1 MAELF
6 GVAAGV
12 VGFLSL
18 GMQLGDSIAKLQE
31 IRHTYKDAQ
40 VDVETLIATL
50 EWLASI
56 MKKSGTA
63 TRPET
68 DAVQKQKQKC
78 QDIIDSIDRDSR
90 LFLKEIKEKPRAGGW
105 KAIRRKKPTEGWLAK
120 LKSAKDDLVLALLLS
135 GR

>member
-18 GMQLGDSIAKLQE
+18 GMQLGDSIVKLQE

-40 VDVETLIATL
+40 ADVEALITTL

-56 MKKSGTA
+56 MKKSGKA
-63 TRPET
+63 TQPET
-68 DAVQKQKQKC
+68 DAISKQKEKC
-78 QDIIDSIDRDSR
+78 QDIVDCIDRDSR
-90 LFLKEIKEKPRAGGW
+90 LFLKEIQEKPRAGRW
-105 KAIRRKKPTEGWLAK
+105 KATFRKKPTEGWLAK

>member
-40 VDVETLIATL
+40 ADVEALITTL
-50 EWLASI
+50 EGLASI
-56 MKKSGTA
+56 MKKSGKA
-63 TRPET
+63 TQPEP
-68 DAVQKQKQKC
+68 DAISKQRQTC
-78 QDIIDSIDRDSR
+78 QGIIDSIDRDSR
-90 LFLKEIKEKPRAGGW
+90 LFLEEIKKTPRVGSL
-105 KAIRRKKPTEGWLAK
+105 KAIFRKKPTEGRLAK
-120 LKSAKDDLVLALLLS
+120 LKSAKDDLVFALLLS

>member
-50 EWLASI
+50 E
-56 MKKSGTA
+56 
-63 TRPET
+63 
-68 DAVQKQKQKC
+68 
-78 QDIIDSIDRDSR
+78 
-90 LFLKEIKEKPRAGGW
+90 
-105 KAIRRKKPTEGWLAK
+105 
-120 LKSAKDDLVLALLLS
+120 
-135 GR
+135 